1 VEIGGYLVMESD
13 NIITLISTKSIVNV
27 LKNVMRDGLVLTQFL
42 L

>member
-1 VEIGGYLVMESD
+1 MEIGDYVVMESD
-13 NIITLISTKSIVNV
+13 NIITLVSTKGVVNF